1 MNRIALEN
9 YVGRQE
15 EIIDARGGLCRGLRG
30 NGPISNVIDGRPSS
44 RCGLPRT
51 KKAGDTVATAIHDFE
66 GEQTYSEKRGHNFH
80 LTFDF
85 DQVNVFEYDGL
96 IIPGGRAPEY
106 LRLNDRVDRNR
117 QREFSNR
124 DMPIA
129 AICHGPQILAAAGV
143 LSGKSCCGYPA
154 VGPDITLSD
163 GTFVGP

>member
-44 RCGLPRT
+44 RCGLPGQ
-51 KKAGDTVATAIHDFE
+51 KKRAIQLPTAIHDFE

-96 IIPGGRAPEY
+96 IISWRTRTRISATQ
-106 LRLNDRVDRNR
+106 RSSDRNR
-117 QREFSNR
+117 QRILEQGHAYRGHLPRPTDSSCR
-124 DMPIA
+124 RR
-129 AICHGPQILAAAGV
+129 AIRKIL
-143 LSGKSCCGYPA
+143 LRLPCRRP
-154 VGPDITLSD
+154 
-163 GTFVGP
+163 